1 LEVSKNDTIFDIK
14 LKIKIMNTEQLTFL
28 RDITRKS
35 KDKRELNLIYNKFK
49 TVNLTGKQ
57 DERFNLIMDIRTM
70 LINKL

>member
-1 LEVSKNDTIFDIK
+1 MIYK

>member
-1 LEVSKNDTIFDIK
+1 
-14 LKIKIMNTEQLTFL
+14 MNTEQLTFL